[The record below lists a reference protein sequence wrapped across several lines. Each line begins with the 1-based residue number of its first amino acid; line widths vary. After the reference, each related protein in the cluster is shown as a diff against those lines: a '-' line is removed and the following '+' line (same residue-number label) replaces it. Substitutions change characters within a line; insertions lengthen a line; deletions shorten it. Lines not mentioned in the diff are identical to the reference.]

1 MIHAANLEMRDISI
15 KATLQP
21 ESEEMYQHTQEQRT
35 AALPRDHLM
44 GKPAQ
49 ALKLLIHMSISF
61 VIYGVTVHILLQ
73 SVSVGSIH
81 IQHLISALA
90 FKHSF

>member
-1 MIHAANLEMRDISI
+1 MRDSSI
-15 KATLQP
+15 EGHLNQGTLQP
-21 ESEEMYQHTQEQRT
+21 ESEMYQHT
-35 AALPRDHLM
+35 AALPRDHLI
-44 GKPAQ
+44 GKHAQ

-61 VIYGVTVHILLQ
+61 DIYGVTVHILLQ

-81 IQHLISALA
+81 IQHLISASA